1 MKKSLKTNLQARLAQ
16 SAVALGLL
24 AAGAAA
30 HADTG
35 IDTSASVTQISGT
48 STNVLAIGAAVFGV
62 MVTIKLYKWLRQAL

>member
-1 MKKSLKTNLQARLAQ
+1 MKKFLQARLAQ
-16 SAVALGLL
+16 STVALGLL
-24 AAGAAA
+24 AAGSA
-30 HADTG
+30 HAVDT

>member
-16 SAVALGLL
+16 STVALGLL
-24 AAGAAA
+24 AAGAA